1 MLGRVLIATA
11 LTALAIP
18 AGAGAAQRFVAA
30 SGSGAACTEPAP
42 CSIETGINGA
52 GSGDEVI
59 IAPGTYE
66 TSTPLAT
73 GASSVDIHGTR
84 PGDLPLIRTSA
95 PTGLGLSGFTSR
107 VSDLRIVHTGS
118 GLGVS
123 LFAAGSTFK
132 RISVH
137 SGGDEAACAIGPG
150 TVFRDSL
157 CVASGDSAF
166 AVSSDFTGPGSPS
179 QFRNLT
185 AIATGQNSIG
195 LVVGSGQNT
204 TDIVSVENSI
214 ISGDLVDARA
224 RNSGTGSTTILGLDH
239 SNFDSSDTTGSNSVV
254 SAPGS
259 ASNQTAEPLFTGGDR
274 YLQAIDSPTVDA
286 GIADAYTGS
295 LDVDGDPRPLGA
307 AMDIGSDELVPDTT
321 PPRTKIT
328 ARPSKRTRSH
338 RARFEFESSEAGSG
352 FRCTVDGKP
361 SRPCKSPAKLR
372 GLGLGRHRFSV
383 AAVDASG
390 NADPSPADYR
400 WKVRPER

>member
-1 MLGRVLIATA
+1 MLRKLLIATA
-11 LTALAIP
+11 LTALAMP
-18 AGAGAAQRFVAA
+18 AAADAAQRYVTT
-30 SGSGAACTEPAP
+30 SGTGLACTQPSP
-42 CSIETGINGA
+42 CSIEVGVNIA
-52 GSGDEVI
+52 GPGDEVI
-59 IAPGTYE
+59 VAPGTYT
-66 TSTPLAT
+66 TSTPLTNSANDLY
-73 GASSVDIHGTR
+73 VHGTI
-84 PGDLPLIRTSA
+84 GDPPLIKTSA
-95 PTGLGLSGFTSR
+95 PTGFAINGFSAEA
-107 VSDLRIVHTGS
+107 SDLRIDHTGATY
-118 GLGVS
+118 GVQ
-123 LFAAGSTFK
+123 LFVRSATLQ
-132 RISVH
+132 RLEVH
-137 SGGDEAACAIGPG
+137 SDGAVAACYAGP
-150 TVFRDSL
+150 TVTFRDST
-157 CVASGDSAF
+157 CIADGDNAF
-166 AVSSDFTGPGSPS
+166 AVFDDFTGPGSPS

-195 LVVGSGQNT
+195 LVVGAGQNT

-224 RNSGTGSTTILGLDH
+224 QNSGAGSTTILGLDH

-259 ASNQTAEPLFTGGDR
+259 ASNQTAEPVFTGGDR

-338 RARFEFESSEAGSG
+338 RARFEFEASEAGSG

-400 WKVRPER
+400 WKIKPGR